1 MVILSAGIRSLLGK
15 PRSGPE
21 SGQQR
26 HLSPGRIHHGMGGRH
41 HLGTVGGIISEWRA
55 ASFRNRGRLRPES
68 AHGYWDGDEREFR
81 GFGRVEQRDSE
92 TFASYRSRKLS
103 KPLYAEM
110 FSPPVLTKTWF
121 QLGPVELASGQDW
134 QELDFADEWW

>member
-68 AHGYWDGDEREFR
+68 A
-81 GFGRVEQRDSE
+81 
-92 TFASYRSRKLS
+92 A
-103 KPLYAEM
+103 
-110 FSPPVLTKTWF
+110 
-121 QLGPVELASGQDW
+121 GPVAGLVGIEGGVVSGVINLESPALKRRPGDN
-134 QELDFADEWW
+134 AMKNVTST

>member
-68 AHGYWDGDEREFR
+68 ASLPVNHQLKVFFILVSAHNDLFDGGAEDHLLKCRGTVVALPDSSKVIAHRTYSDSLFR
-81 GFGRVEQRDSE
+81 R
-92 TFASYRSRKLS
+92 
-103 KPLYAEM
+103 
-110 FSPPVLTKTWF
+110 
-121 QLGPVELASGQDW
+121 
-134 QELDFADEWW
+134 